1 MSTPD
6 FSQLNTLA
14 AEYGM
19 LLPGSTV
26 LCAVSGGADS
36 IYLLHR
42 LTLLRGILGF
52 HLAAAHYDHGL
63 RPTSQRDTA
72 FVARF
77 VEEWCGEEVHTDGTV
92 LPPVPLFVGRG
103 DVAAAAKARKA
114 GIEETARAMRY
125 AFLQETAQTIGA
137 DVIAT
142 AHTADDNAETIL
154 LHLIRGSGLGGLCG
168 IPPRRGNLIRPMLTT
183 TRATVEQ
190 YLALYGLPHVEDE
203 SNADDAYARNRV
215 RHQLLPLLEGYNPGF
230 VDRMTHTAAV
240 LRADHDYLNAQAY
253 PLLRQ
258 VRQSPEG
265 LLLPA
270 EALAR
275 LPQALAVR
283 GARLVLGKARDGDD
297 TCTARH
303 LEAIVDLAR
312 SARPSGSVELSGG
325 LTVRRVY
332 GELLFT
338 FAASAS
344 LTPTPLALDGET
356 WPEGSLYGCRC
367 VPARC
372 PGTPEPGVWYLTPF
386 GGTPMLRPRQTGD
399 ALCLPGGRTRTVK
412 KLLIDRRIPRHLRER
427 LPVLADEGGVAA
439 LAGFGPAQDR
449 LARPGERAYRLEFVP
464 GETLLTWR
472 KSLKRKETGL

>member
-1 MSTPD
+1 MSPD

-14 AEYGM
+14 EEYGM

-36 IYLLHR
+36 VYLLHR
-42 LTLLRGILGF
+42 LALLRGILGF
-52 HLAAAHYDHGL
+52 RLVAAHYDHQL
-63 RPTSQRDTA
+63 RPTSQRDAA

-77 VEEWCGEEVHTDGTV
+77 VEGWCGKEVYTDGTV
-92 LPPVPLFVGRG
+92 LPPVPLIVGQG

-125 AFLQETAQTIGA
+125 AFLQETAQKIGA

-142 AHTADDNAETIL
+142 AHTADDNAETVL

-183 TRATVEQ
+183 TRTTVEQ

-203 SNADDAYARNRV
+203 SNADDAYTRNRV
-215 RHQLLPLLEGYNPGF
+215 RHQLIPLLEGYNPGF
-230 VDRMTHTAAV
+230 VDRMIHTAAV
-240 LRADHDYLNAQAY
+240 LRADHDYLNARAY
-253 PLLRQ
+253 SVLRQ
-258 VRQSPEG
+258 ARQSPEG

-270 EALAR
+270 EALAS

-283 GARLVLGKARDGDD
+283 GARLALQKAREGDD

-312 SARPSGSVELSGG
+312 SPQPSGSVDLPGG
-325 LTVRRVY
+325 WTVRRVY

-338 FAASAS
+338 ASAFPTP

-367 VPARC
+367 VRALC
-372 PGTPEPGVWYLTPF
+372 PDQSAPGVWYLTPF
-386 GGTPMLRPRQTGD
+386 QGTPVLRPRQTGD

-412 KLLIDRRIPRHLRER
+412 KLLIDHRFPRHLRER
-427 LPVLADEGGVAA
+427 LPVLADDGGVAA
-439 LAGFGPAQDR
+439 LAGFGPETGR
-449 LARPGERAYRLEFVP
+449 LARPGEWAYRLEFLP
-464 GETLLTWR
+464 GETLLAWR
-472 KSLKRKETGL
+472 KPLNRKETGL